1 MCELVI
7 GIDPDIKNI
16 PNLYK
21 QSGSVDLVA
30 WGTDILTTCV
40 DQVVGVKFQSAY
52 FENYGMV
59 GLQAMV
65 DLIQKAKSLNLKV
78 VMDAKR
84 GDIGSTSMAYASAY
98 LSPKNS
104 IGPNPFYSDFLTVNP
119 LMGEDCL
126 MPFID
131 VAINNKK
138 GLFVLLETSN
148 PGASMILK
156 ERVSSTDATISHKI
170 AAFIQS
176 IHDEMSLKDGEF
188 GPIGVVIGA
197 TNKNV
202 DHWRNLLPHSIF
214 LMPGIGAQGGDW
226 AVATSCLNANGKGV
240 WVPISRGIT
249 SVPLDVPN
257 HTSFKQAVQSNLN
270 TIINS
275 RR

>member
-7 GIDPDIKNI
+7 GIDPDMKNI

-21 QSGSVDLVA
+21 KSGSVDLVA
-30 WGTDILTTCV
+30 WGTDILTTCA
-40 DQVVGVKFQSAY
+40 DQVGGAKFQAAY

-65 DLIQKAKSLNLKV
+65 DLIQQAKSLNLKV
-78 VMDAKR
+78 IMDAKR

-131 VAINNKK
+131 VAIKNKK

-148 PGASMILK
+148 PGATMILK
-156 ERVSSTDATISHKI
+156 EKVASTDATISHKI

-176 IHDEMSLKDGEF
+176 IHDEMNLKHGEF

-202 DHWRNLLPHSIF
+202 DHWRNLLPNSIF

-226 AVATSCLNANGKGV
+226 TVAASCLNASGKGV

-249 SVPLDVPN
+249 SVSLDVA
-257 HTSFKQAVQSNLN
+257 SQDAFKKAVQTNLEK
-270 TIINS
+270 IVSS
-275 RR
+275 R

>member
-7 GIDPDIKNI
+7 GIDPS
-16 PNLYK
+16 LYK
-21 QSGSVDLVA
+21 QRGSVDLVA
-30 WGTDILTTCV
+30 WGTDVLTTCAN
-40 DQVVGVKFQSAY
+40 QVVGVKFQAAY

-65 DLIQKAKSLNLKV
+65 DLIQQAKSLNLKV

-98 LSPKNS
+98 LSPENS

-131 VAINNKK
+131 VAVKNKK

-148 PGASMILK
+148 PGATMILK
-156 ERVSSTDATISHKI
+156 ERVASTDATISHKI
-170 AAFIQS
+170 AGFIQS
-176 IHDEMSLKDGEF
+176 VHNEMNLKDGEF

-202 DHWRNLLPHSIF
+202 EHWRNILPHSIF

-226 AVATSCLNANGKGV
+226 AVATSCLNANGNGV

-257 HTSFKQAVQSNLN
+257 EEVFKQAVQSNLN
-270 TIINS
+270 TIVSS
-275 RR
+275 R

>member
-16 PNLYK
+16 PSLYK
-21 QSGSVDLVA
+21 QRGSVDLVA
-30 WGTDILTTCV
+30 WGTDILTTCANK
-40 DQVVGVKFQSAY
+40 VVGVKFQAAY

-65 DLIQKAKSLNLKV
+65 DLIQQAKSLNLKV

-98 LSPKNS
+98 LSPQNS
-104 IGPNPFYSDFLTVNP
+104 IGINPFYSDFLTVNP

-131 VAINNKK
+131 VAVKNKK

-148 PGASMILK
+148 PGATMILK
-156 ERVSSTDATISHKI
+156 ERVASTDVTISHKI
-170 AAFIQS
+170 AGFIQS
-176 IHDEMSLKDGEF
+176 VHDEMNLKDGEF

-202 DHWRNLLPHSIF
+202 EHWRNLLPHSIF

-226 AVATSCLNANGKGV
+226 AVATSCLNANGNGV

-257 HTSFKQAVQSNLN
+257 EEIFKQAIQSNLN
-270 TIINS
+270 TIISS
-275 RR
+275 R